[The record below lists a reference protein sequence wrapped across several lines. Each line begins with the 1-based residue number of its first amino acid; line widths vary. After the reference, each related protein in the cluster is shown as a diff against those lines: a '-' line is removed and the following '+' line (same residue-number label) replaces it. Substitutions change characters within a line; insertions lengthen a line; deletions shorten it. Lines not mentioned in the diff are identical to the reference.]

1 MLHVRGRAEKA
12 NAVGLLGWLRA
23 GRDAI
28 EPTRYVSWPK
38 SKLKDFMNKDPDLHS
53 ALKST
58 LADLTSSANN
68 REEARPSIGA
78 AAR

>member
-1 MLHVRGRAEKA
+1 MITVA
-12 NAVGLLGWLRA
+12 NALNEMTPLSSQA
-23 GRDAI
+23 TAF

>member
-1 MLHVRGRAEKA
+1 M
-12 NAVGLLGWLRA
+12 
-23 GRDAI
+23 AI